1 MINENIKAT
10 GELKIVLRDKDG
22 NIKYEK
28 NEKNL
33 VVSVGKEFIASR
45 MIGTAD
51 NVMSHMAVGTNN
63 TTPASGHTALL
74 GEIGRAALVSSTTL
88 NNVVTYSAM
97 FAAGVGTGAL
107 TEAEESQRTA
117 DCLRANNSQTGRNLE
132 AAGKIVDR
140 LREVSGQ
147 VRKGNPAAQ
156 ETK

>member
-22 NIKYEK
+22 NIKFEK

-51 NVMSHMAVGTNN
+51 NVMSHMAVGTSNA
-63 TTPASGHTALL
+63 TPASGHTALL
-74 GEIGRAALVSSTTL
+74 GEIGRVALLSSTTL

-107 TEAEESQRTA
+107 TEAGIFNATS
-117 DCLRANNSQTGRNLE
+117 
-132 AAGKIVDR
+132 AGKMLSRTVFSVVNKEADDSLSINWQITI
-140 LREVSGQ
+140 S
-147 VRKGNPAAQ
+147 
-156 ETK
+156 